1 MYSFL
6 GQFYRLPST
15 AEGFRSS
22 LDITL
27 SSSDQR
33 HLDALVIMMNPGGSR
48 PLCDHQPECQLGSCQ
63 HDASGKPTPTA
74 PDDTQKFIT
83 ELMGLK
89 GWKKVRVINLSDVR
103 RINLDDIKVSSLPAS
118 HSIFD
123 ASRQLDLT
131 AELNNAPL
139 VVCAWGSPR
148 QLMRIARSA
157 ESQLQARELPYYGI
171 RNKPDGAYRHP
182 SRAKSWAARMAA
194 LIP

>member
-6 GQFYRLPST
+6 GQFYRLPGT
-15 AEGFRSS
+15 DGGFRSS

-27 SSSDQR
+27 HSSVQR
-33 HLDALVIMMNPGGSR
+33 HLDALVIMMNPGGSH
-48 PLCDHQPECQLGSCQ
+48 PLCDHLPKCLHGSCK
-63 HDASGKPTPTA
+63 HDESCQPTPTN

-89 GWKKVRVINLSDVR
+89 GWEKVRVINLSDVR
-103 RINLDDIKVSSLPAS
+103 GINLNAITVSSLPAS

-123 ASRQLDLT
+123 DSRQLDLK
-131 AELNNAPL
+131 AELNNSPL

-157 ESQLQARELPYYGI
+157 KSQLEASGLPYYGI
-171 RNKPDGAYRHP
+171 PNKPDWAYRHP
-182 SRAKSWAARMAA
+182 SRAKSWAARMAK